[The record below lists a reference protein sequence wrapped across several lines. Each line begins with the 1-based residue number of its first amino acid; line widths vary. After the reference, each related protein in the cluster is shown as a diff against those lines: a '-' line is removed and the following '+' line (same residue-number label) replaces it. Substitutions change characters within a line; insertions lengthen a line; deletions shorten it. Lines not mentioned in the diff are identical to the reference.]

1 MKEKNDTEGIAPSVV
16 YETPPVWIRPPK
28 AGRICRH
35 FGFSRTGYY
44 DLIKRGHIASKCV
57 KDPGKLKGV
66 RLINYQS
73 VKNYIESLPYTE

>member
-1 MKEKNDTEGIAPSVV
+1 MKEKNDTEGIAPAVV
-16 YETPPVWIRPPK
+16 YELVCEPVWIRPPK
-28 AGRICRH
+28 AGRECRH

-73 VKNYIESLPYTE
+73 TLRF